1 MAKNVLQDIVPPEKR
16 SIRNVPVPSRAGRGS
31 SSVVSDIKPR
41 ERASSREDES
51 NEPEIP
57 VQVRQ
62 WERELPREYPQ
73 EQKYE
78 SPFPSK
84 KGIWIASGVALIIV
98 ALAVMSLF
106 TGATITITPKSE
118 ATSTTQT
125 FTAKRDAQGGDLDFQ
140 IVKISKDLGKT
151 VPANG
156 EEKVERKASGQII
169 IYNNFNSAE
178 QRLIKNTRF
187 ETPEGL
193 TYRINESVVVPG
205 KKDANTPGSVMVTV
219 YADEAG
225 EKYNIGLKD
234 FTVPGFKGDP
244 RFKDIY
250 ARSKTEM
257 KGGFIGT
264 VKKVSDSDKASTTKE
279 LDSSLTAQLKSD
291 IVSQVP
297 ADFILYESGMFF
309 SFESLPQTGNSATTA
324 DLNERGTLTGVMI
337 NRKKLSEYLANTL
350 AQKVPKNSVAVSN
363 LDSLSFKMLN
373 HETFNPD
380 TDSTVAFTLSGNI
393 SFVSQVDT
401 EKLKSD
407 LLGKSRSSFA
417 SILQNYGAILHGKE
431 VVRPFWKRS
440 FPTNLKD
447 ITIVIA
453 PDTL

>member
-16 SIRNVPVPSRAGRGS
+16 SIRNVPVPSRGGRRPAPIAD
-31 SSVVSDIKPR
+31 VRPR
-41 ERASSREDES
+41 ESAFSDEDIR
-51 NEPEIP
+51 EPEIP

-62 WERELPREYPQ
+62 WEREIPRDYP
-73 EQKYE
+73 EEGNYE

-84 KGIWIASGVALIIV
+84 KGIWIACGIALVIV
-98 ALAVMSLF
+98 LIAVMSLF
-106 TGATITITPKSE
+106 TGATVTITPKTE

-125 FTAKRDAQGGDLDFQ
+125 FTAKRDVQGSDLDYQ

-156 EEKVERKASGQII
+156 EEKVERKASGQVI
-169 IYNNFNSAE
+169 IYNNFNASD

-193 TYRINESVVVPG
+193 VFRINESVVVPG
-205 KKDANTPGSVMVTV
+205 KKDATTPGSILVTV

-225 EKYNIGLKD
+225 EKYNVPLKD
-234 FTVPGFKGDP
+234 FTIPGFKGDP

-257 KGGFIGT
+257 KGGFVGT
-264 VKKVSDSDKASTTKE
+264 VKKVSDADKASTTKE
-279 LDSSLTAQLKSD
+279 LDATLTAELKKD

-297 ADFILYESGMFF
+297 ADFILYDDGMFF
-309 SFESLPQTGNSATTA
+309 SFESLPQTGNGTNTA

-337 NRKKLSEYLANTL
+337 NRKKLSSYLANTL
-350 AQKVPKNSVAVSN
+350 AQKIPKDSVAVSN
-363 LDSLSFKMLN
+363 LNNLSFKMLN

-380 TDSTVAFTLSGNI
+380 TDNTIAFTLSGNI
-393 SFVSQVDT
+393 SFVSQFDT

-407 LLGKSRSSFA
+407 LLGKPTSNFT
-417 SILQNYGAILHGKE
+417 SILQGYPAVLRGKE

-440 FPTNLKD
+440 FPSNPKD
-447 ITIVIA
+447 ITIVIT

>member
-16 SIRNVPVPSRAGRGS
+16 SIRNVPVPNRGTRGPS
-31 SSVVSDIKPR
+31 PVSDIKPPKR
-41 ERASSREDES
+41 SSYSDDSR
-51 NEPEIP
+51 EPEIP
-57 VQVRQ
+57 IQVRQ
-62 WERELPREYPQ
+62 WEKELPREYPQ
-73 EQKYE
+73 EREYA
-78 SPFPSK
+78 SPFSSK

-98 ALAVMSLF
+98 AFAVMSLF

-118 ATSTTQT
+118 ATSTAQT
-125 FTAKRDAQGGDLDFQ
+125 FTAKRDAQGTDLDFQ

-156 EEKVERKASGQII
+156 EEKVERKASGQIV
-169 IYNNFNSAE
+169 IYNNFGSAE

-205 KKDANTPGSVMVTV
+205 KKDATTPGSITV
-219 YADEAG
+219 AVYGDEAG

-257 KGGFIGT
+257 KGGFVGN
-264 VKKVSDSDKASTTKE
+264 VKKVSDADKASTTKE
-279 LDSSLTAQLKSD
+279 LDNSLAGELKKD
-291 IVSQVP
+291 IVAQVP
-297 ADFILYESGMFF
+297 TDFILYEDGMFF
-309 SFESLPQTGNSATTA
+309 SFETLSQTGNSATTA

-337 NRKKLSEYLANTL
+337 NRKKLSEYLANSLT
-350 AQKVPKNSVAVSN
+350 QKVPKNSVAISN
-363 LDSLSFKMLN
+363 LETLTFKMLN
-373 HETFNPD
+373 RNSFNPD
-380 TDSTVAFTLSGNI
+380 TDSTIAFTLSGNI

-407 LLGKSRSSFA
+407 LIGKPRSDFS
-417 SILQNYGAILHGKE
+417 SILKNYEAILRGKE
-431 VVRPFWKRS
+431 AVRPFWKRA
-440 FPTNLKD
+440 FPSNSKD
-447 ITIVIA
+447 VTIVIESNK
-453 PDTL
+453 L